1 MSTLTIKATHLARS
15 GYRSV
20 LAKDSI
26 NRRIFKAMVTVGGLS
41 IIVKLAATLKEV
53 AFARRF
59 GARDELDAFLI
70 AFLLP
75 AVVMNIAAGS
85 FNAALI
91 PTYIEVRDRDGR
103 AAAGRL
109 FASVMVWTLLL
120 LVVVAI
126 TMAIAAPFVL
136 PLLGSGFSPEKLA
149 LTERLFFLLLPAL
162 PLGGLFVT
170 WAAVLNAGERFA
182 LAAIAPALTPI
193 AIIAVII
200 NASSRW
206 GIYAVVAAQLIGAVL
221 EGTLLAIALRRQGVS
236 VVPYWHGFS
245 PAMRQVM
252 RQYVPMIAASSL
264 MGGTMLVD
272 QAMAA
277 ALGAGSVAVLNY
289 GNKTSAAIAG
299 IGSVAVTT
307 AVLPHFSRM
316 AAACDWSGVR
326 HSLKVYTRFVLI
338 MSAVATAVFAL
349 LSQPIISLL
358 FERGA
363 FTSDDT
369 LQVATVQRLYI
380 LQLPVYLAGLLYVRL
395 LSALKANHILMLG
408 TIISFALNLG
418 MDYLLMRWLGVA
430 GIALSTSLV
439 YAAAFTFLVLTTFR
453 VLKRAEAG
461 DLRSAQR
468 PHHLDKLC
476 D

>member
-1 MSTLTIKATHLARS
+1 MSTLTIKATHLARA
-15 GYRSV
+15 GYLSV

-26 NRRIFKAMVTVGGLS
+26 NRRIFKAMLTVGALS
-41 IIVKLAATLKEV
+41 AIVKLAATLKEV
-53 AFARRF
+53 ALARCF
-59 GARDELDAFLI
+59 GANDQLDAFLV

-91 PTYIEVRDRDGR
+91 PTYIEVRERDGR
-103 AAAGRL
+103 DAADQL
-109 FASVMVWTLLL
+109 FASVMVWTLAL
-120 LVVVAI
+120 LVVIAI
-126 TMAIAAPFVL
+126 TMAMAAPL
-136 PLLGSGFSPEKLA
+136 LLSLLGSGFSPEKLA
-149 LTERLFFLLLPAL
+149 LTERLFLLLLPAL
-162 PLGGLFVT
+162 PFVGLFVT

-182 LAAIAPALTPI
+182 FAAIAPALTPI
-193 AIIAVII
+193 AMIAIIIMAG
-200 NASSRW
+200 NRW
-206 GIYAVVAAQLIGAVL
+206 GIHAVVAAQLIGVVL

-236 VVPYWHGFS
+236 FVPRWHGFS

-252 RQYVPMIAASSL
+252 RQYVPMIAAGSL
-264 MGGTMLVD
+264 MSSTMLVD

-316 AAACDWSGVR
+316 AAARDWSGVR
-326 HSLKVYTRFVLI
+326 HSLKVYTRLVLLV
-338 MSAVATAVFAL
+338 SAVATVVLVL
-349 LSQPIISLL
+349 LSQPIIRVL

-363 FTSDDT
+363 FTADDT
-369 LQVATVQRLYI
+369 LQVAAVQRLYI

-395 LSALKANHILMLG
+395 LSALKANHILMAG
-408 TIISFALNLG
+408 TLISFALNLG
-418 MDYLLMRWLGVA
+418 LDYLLMRWLGVA
-430 GIALSTSLV
+430 GIALATSLV
-439 YAAAFTFLVLTTFR
+439 YAAAFTFLVLMTFR
-453 VLKRAEAG
+453 VLKRAEAT
-461 DLRSAQR
+461 DSCSAR
-468 PHHLDKLC
+468 LPRYLHKLC